1 MQKIDE
7 VVDEAISPFERA
19 ASMKPVDI
27 QCEKHGEQ
35 QVGFFWNGRECVKR
49 KCPACQVDDE
59 QERKRTEAEA
69 AEQQRKEQK
78 KRDIEAAIGRAGIPL
93 RFQSRTFDNYVAH
106 CDGAKKAHAMAKEY
120 AGNFANYRANG
131 GGLVMVG
138 GVGTGK
144 THLAIAIAH
153 EAIKQGY
160 SPFFISIFGAIRH
173 VKETWSKGSET
184 SELQAI
190 ADFVEPDLLI
200 LDEVGVQFGSDAE
213 KLILF
218 EIFNRRYEEMKPT
231 IVLSNESVDGLRE
244 FLGERVV
251 DRMRENAPPVIRC
264 NWESYRRSVGGE
276 HA

>member
-1 MQKIDE
+1 MEILE
-7 VVDEAISPFERA
+7 NVVDDVVNPITRA
-19 ASMKPVDI
+19 SAMPSVKI
-27 QCEKHGEQ
+27 ICAKHGEQ
-35 QVGFFWNGRECVKR
+35 QVGFFWNGRDNVKR
-49 KCPACQVDDE
+49 KCPDCQTENE
-59 QERKRTEAEA
+59 QERQRAEA
-69 AEQQRKEQK
+69 VALQQQRKEQK
-78 KRDIEAAIGRAGIPL
+78 QRDMEAAIGRAGIPL
-93 RFQSRTFDNYVAH
+93 RFKNRTFSSYVAH
-106 CDGAKKAHAMAKEY
+106 CDGAKKAYDMAKGY
-120 AGNFANYRANG
+120 ADNFANYRANG
-131 GGLVMVG
+131 GSLVMVG

-153 EAIKQGY
+153 EVIAQGY
-160 SPFFISIFGAIRH
+160 SPFFISIFSAIRH
-173 VKETWSKGSET
+173 IKETWSKCSET
-184 SELQAI
+184 SESQAI

-200 LDEVGVQFGSDAE
+200 FDEVGVQFGSDAE

-218 EIFNRRYEEMKPT
+218 EIFNRRYEEVKPT